1 MRGIFWFY
9 SNWNIPITIIIIAD
23 IKPEYLPK
31 ILDKKLLPIFKPKIN
46 ISILNINVKIV
57 VRGMLIPDILAPRP
71 RAKLFTLSASASEI
85 ASLT

>member
-57 VRGMLIPDILAPRP
+57 
-71 RAKLFTLSASASEI
+71 
-85 ASLT
+85 